1 MVSLC
6 RFFVGLCR
14 GNFELAWVCCGFC
27 NRWQQKWF
35 LCASS
40 SRDNAGE
47 KKMSEI
53 VVASVTGGSKSGSSL
68 SVLRGTM
75 PGKL

>member
-1 MVSLC
+1 MVLLC

-14 GNFELAWVCCGFC
+14 GDSELAWVCCGFC

-40 SRDNAGE
+40 SRDTAGE
-47 KKMSEI
+47 KTMFEI
-53 VVASVTGGSKSGSSL
+53 VVASGEGSTKSGSSL
-68 SVLRGTM
+68 SVLRETV
-75 PGKL
+75 PGGL

>member
-1 MVSLC
+1 MVLLC

-14 GNFELAWVCCGFC
+14 GDSELAWVCCGFC

-40 SRDNAGE
+40 VMD
-47 KKMSEI
+47 
-53 VVASVTGGSKSGSSL
+53 SVTGGSENGFSL
-68 SVLRGTM
+68 PVLRGTM
-75 PGKL
+75 LASKHARLTARGL